1 MHSSDSSLY
10 GADSDSPLLDAGRD
24 LLDVG
29 GGEDAEAAVEISA
42 PPHLV
47 LLLID
52 IDHVSWTTEATWH
65 DMTRNDTTK
74 RLDLIRV
81 TYTKDYQKRRSSE
94 GRAAT
99 YNNTYTQVQHVCKQ

>member
-1 MHSSDSSLY
+1 MVDEPSIYTSQTFVSSTSLTSWRYSWSEHPAPRYGCLSNLTQRYVLLLMHSSDSSLY

-29 GGEDAEAAVEISA
+29 GGEDTEAAVEISA

-52 IDHVSWTTEATWH
+52 IDHVS
-65 DMTRNDTTK
+65 
-74 RLDLIRV
+74 
-81 TYTKDYQKRRSSE
+81 
-94 GRAAT
+94 
-99 YNNTYTQVQHVCKQ
+99 